1 MTSVDPP
8 HAIFLVAMLVFV
20 ASSLIGMRLPIG
32 KVAKMALA
40 WVAIFAVGFALFA
53 FRDDFSAIGQRLKAE
68 ATGAPIVDG
77 GEMRIPV
84 SDDGHFWV
92 DAELNGHQTRFLVD
106 SGASIT
112 TVSAETAQAAR
123 LQPGMRVAMVETAN
137 GVVRMRRASAER
149 FQLGPIER
157 SDFSV
162 NINER
167 DSANVLGMNFLSSL
181 SSWGVQGNYLVLRS

>member
-1 MTSVDPP
+1 MNDVDPP
-8 HAIFLVAMLVFV
+8 HAIFLIVMLVFV
-20 ASSLIGMRLPIG
+20 ASSLVGMRLPIG

-68 ATGAPIVDG
+68 ATGSPMVQG
-77 GEMRIPV
+77 REVRIPV
-84 SDDGHFWV
+84 SSDGHFWV
-92 DAELNGHQTRFLVD
+92 NADLNGHQTRFLVD

-112 TVSAETAQAAR
+112 TVSTETAQEAGLR
-123 LQPGMRVAMVETAN
+123 PGMRVAMVETAN
-137 GVVRMRRASAER
+137 GVVRMRRATAET

-157 SDFSV
+157 TGLSV

-181 SSWGVQGNYLVLRS
+181 EGWGVEGNYLVLRS